1 MAVGNPVAPMSRVG
15 GDGGPPLGVA
25 TASQVRPRG
34 RASAAR
40 TRDRIRATLRCGPLQ
55 PTEQELL
62 LAALRLFSV
71 GSKWSEIL
79 QELLAAHGS
88 TRVLIIL
95 RSLLPATSPA
105 GLERF
110 ELMPNGELKLQLEV
124 ADLGAV
130 GRWMRQLEQLRTP
143 FRVTISADA
152 RPGTIRASWDL
163 GLDQP
168 AIALLGGLSQDPE
181 HRRILLSLMEGARG
195 V

>member
-1 MAVGNPVAPMSRVG
+1 
-15 GDGGPPLGVA
+15 
-25 TASQVRPRG
+25 
-34 RASAAR
+34 
-40 TRDRIRATLRCGPLQ
+40 
-55 PTEQELL
+55 L